1 MKKKR
6 NALIQLAILTA
17 LGAAMVLSSILP
29 RLPSSNAESEPLAVS
44 VVVRDADSSLWSNA
58 RLGMEQAAGEL
69 RAELRFLTM
78 SQANDGEG
86 QLQML
91 RWESE
96 QGADALVVVPAD
108 PEGLAAA
115 LSAGEVGCPVVCMES
130 EMWSAA
136 PSVVPDNAALGRE
149 LAMAALEDWR
159 GGPFLLMDGAPPG
172 SGPAVRA
179 EAARQALLQAG
190 VPVRLQTVGAEDS
203 LRRLL
208 EETDAAGVIVF
219 EPAFTEQAAA
229 LKESLGLSMPLYGVG
244 ATASIIACLER
255 GTVAAAA
262 VWSDFAV
269 GYLAVKTA
277 VSKAQGQDMPAEE
290 LPFFVV
296 RGEEIYDAKYQKL
309 LFPVTS

>member
-1 MKKKR
+1 
-6 NALIQLAILTA
+6 
-17 LGAAMVLSSILP
+17 
-29 RLPSSNAESEPLAVS
+29 
-44 VVVRDADSSLWSNA
+44 
-58 RLGMEQAAGEL
+58 MEQI
-69 RAELRFLTM
+69 T
-78 SQANDGEG
+78 
-86 QLQML
+86 
-91 RWESE
+91 
-96 QGADALVVVPAD
+96 
-108 PEGLAAA
+108 
-115 LSAGEVGCPVVCMES
+115 VGFAFCGSFCTYHK
-130 EMWSAA
+130 
-136 PSVVPDNAALGRE
+136 
-149 LAMAALEDWR
+149 AMAALEDWR

-244 ATASIIACLER
+244 ATASIIAYLER